1 MLSNVEDSS
10 VALKNM
16 VRSIMGRIG
25 SYTAWASVNSKSFK
39 SMEQV
44 NLLIIG

>member
-25 SYTAWASVNSKSFK
+25 SYTAWAYINSKSFK
-39 SMEQV
+39 GV
-44 NLLIIG
+44 CGL